1 MAELP
6 ENDTIDP
13 WAEWI
18 KRQCDKWSDETDDT
32 KVLLI
37 QLYAVTYGY
46 DLSRYL
52 DSKELDYYVER
63 FGCKNPLE
71 FYIIGSFDAQVEAA
85 EYVYDTYADLDVTR
99 TFHWF
104 EGVDGCHDDY
114 TVHELTGCN
123 LEEFRE
129 KVRTLYN
136 K

>member
-6 ENDTIDP
+6 ENDTVDP

-18 KRQCDKWSDETDDT
+18 KRQCDKWSGETDDT

-37 QLYAVTYGY
+37 QLYDVTYGY

-63 FGCKNPLE
+63 FGCENPLE

-85 EYVYDTYADLDVTR
+85 EYVYDTYDDLDVTQ

-104 EGVDGCHDDY
+104 EGVDACDDMY

>member
-6 ENDTIDP
+6 EKQR
-13 WAEWI
+13 AEWI
-18 KRQCDKWSDETDDT
+18 KKLCANDPWADYDP

-37 QLYAVTYGY
+37 QLYDVTYGS

-52 DSKELDYYVER
+52 AGKELDYYVER
-63 FGCKNPLE
+63 VGLETPLV

-85 EYVYDTYADLDVTR
+85 EYVYDTYDDLDVER
-99 TFHWF
+99 TFHWT
-104 EGVDGCHDDY
+104 EGDIDGWPEDY
-114 TVHELTGCN
+114 TVHELTGCT
-123 LEEFRE
+123 LEEFCE